1 MSLPVLD
8 QPFGLAGERK
18 ALSILCLAFYTALY
32 ALFSL
37 LFYLAPPD
45 QPEVRGW
52 MPAFAALA
60 LTYGTAFFA
69 LSADWFWARWF
80 AIGLGYSGL
89 TVAMWGMVTQ
99 KAIDPVLLFYGV
111 THGLVAL
118 CLQGEK
124 LASHF
129 DGQESWRKWLR
140 VDDQGAEKVRHTV
153 TRAAASLPTLILIAL
168 APKEGSQALLVLAGV
183 GLFAVLRN
191 RTAGVLLLLGT
202 GLALPLTLL
211 HGHVTPVMT
220 SHSLLDTLLQPVAL
234 HQLGLVASAFLL
246 SASLPFVRP
255 IARFLSG
262 RAA

>member
-18 ALSILCLAFYTALY
+18 AVSILCLAFYTALY

-45 QPEVRGW
+45 QPEVQGW
-52 MPAFAALA
+52 M
-60 LTYGTAFFA
+60 
-69 LSADWFWARWF
+69 
-80 AIGLGYSGL
+80 
-89 TVAMWGMVTQ
+89 
-99 KAIDPVLLFYGV
+99 LLFYGV

-140 VDDQGAEKVRHTV
+140 VDDQGVEKVRHTV

-183 GLFAVLRN
+183 GLFAELRN

-211 HGHVTPVMT
+211 HGHVAPVMT